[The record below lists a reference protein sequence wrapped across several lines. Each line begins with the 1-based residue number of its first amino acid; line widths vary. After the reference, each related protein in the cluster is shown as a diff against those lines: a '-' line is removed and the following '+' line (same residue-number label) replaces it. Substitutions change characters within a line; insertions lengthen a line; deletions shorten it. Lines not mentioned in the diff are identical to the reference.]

1 MSYYQQD
8 NNSNKN
14 ENSIDLNSFSEK
26 AKKNTNNKKKPAGK
40 KDAKKSKWIKTAV
53 ASFLALVILGSVIVG
68 AFLVYA
74 FYFVDS
80 SMDVDLDNLELNYT
94 TTIYAREEGSN
105 EFIEYQRLHGKDN
118 RIWIDDENGNMPDM
132 LKKAF
137 IAVEDK
143 TFRDHKGV
151 NWKRTFSAFLNLF
164 FKFYSSN
171 QGGSTITQQ
180 LVKNITMDNE
190 AGGLEGANRKIREIM
205 RARELEEQYSKDTI
219 LECYLNTIAMGGGMY
234 GVEVASNYYFDK
246 SAKDLTLVECA
257 ALASIAKAPENY
269 RPDLEP
275 EANKIRRQT
284 VLDLMLEQKLIT
296 KEEYDKAYNAELNVA
311 ANKEN
316 LNEVEINS
324 YYVDLLIEDVVKD
337 LMNKY
342 GYSEREAYDQFYTSG
357 YKVYATVIP
366 KIQDA
371 LDDTFTS
378 SKYKIKNSSGDYL
391 QGSMTVMDYKGHIVG
406 MVGGLGQK
414 TKNLSFNRATS
425 AVRQPGSTMKP
436 MSAYAPAIENNL
448 ITYST
453 IVNDKEIYYGKW
465 KPNNWYKDKYR
476 GQITIEYALRISAN
490 TIPVM
495 LVDQL
500 TTQSSYNFLIENFGL
515 KNLTKEDINYS
526 PLGMG
531 GTNGGVTTLEE
542 ASAYAAFGNGGIYY
556 EPITYYKVTDQ
567 NDNTVLT
574 KESAAH
580 IALSEDTATV
590 MNKLLQNVVYGSEG
604 TAAGMGSTV
613 SNMKIFAKTGTS
625 NENTNSWFTGGTPY
639 YVASA
644 WCGFD
649 EYKPLSTSQAYST
662 KQLWR
667 AVMSQAHKGLK
678 AKTFKDSSDVV
689 SKKFC
694 ATSGLLATPNCTS
707 TRTGWYKKSNIPT
720 MCTIHPNS
728 NTTTETTTPTE

>member
-1 MSYYQQD
+1 MSYYQQND
-8 NNSNKN
+8 NFNNNNS
-14 ENSIDLNSFSEK
+14 SIDLNSFSEK
-26 AKKNTNNKKKPAGK
+26 AKKSTAATNNKRPKKPMDPK
-40 KDAKKSKWIKTAV
+40 KAKWVKGV
-53 ASFLALVILGSVIVG
+53 LVLFLAFVIIGSLLAG
-68 AFLVYA
+68 GFLYYA
-74 FYFVDS
+74 FYVVDS

-94 TTIYAREEGSN
+94 TTIYAREQGSS
-105 EFIEYQRLHGKDN
+105 EFVEYQRLHGEDN
-118 RIWIDDENGNMPDM
+118 RIWIDDENGNMPDN
-132 LKKAF
+132 LKNAF

-143 TFRDHKGV
+143 TFRGHKGV

-190 AGGLEGANRKIREIM
+190 AGGIEGANRKIREIM

-246 SAKDLTLVECA
+246 NTKDLNLAECA
-257 ALASIAKAPENY
+257 ALASIAKAPEDY
-269 RPDLEP
+269 RPDKEP
-275 EANKIRRQT
+275 EANKERRQT
-284 VLDLMLEQKLIT
+284 VLALMLEQKLIT
-296 KEEYDKAYNAELNVA
+296 QEEYDKYYDVDLKIA

-324 YYVDLLIEDVVKD
+324 YYTDLLIEDVVKD
-337 LMNKY
+337 LMAEY
-342 GYSEREAYDQFYTSG
+342 GYTEKEAYNQFYTKG

-366 KIQDA
+366 TIQNA
-371 LDDTFTS
+371 LDKTFTS
-378 SKYKIKNSSGDYL
+378 DKYKIKNSDGDLL

-406 MVGGLGQK
+406 MVGGIGKK
-414 TKNLSFNRATS
+414 TKNLGFNRATS

-465 KPNNWYKDKYR
+465 KPNNWYSDKYR

-500 TTQSSYNFLIENFGL
+500 TTQSSYNFLIEKFGL

-531 GTNGGVTTLEE
+531 GTNGGITTLEE
-542 ASAYAAFGNGGIYY
+542 AAAYAAFGNGGFYY

-567 NDNTVLT
+567 NDNTILT
-574 KESAAH
+574 NESKAEV
-580 IALSEDTATV
+580 ALSEDTATV

-604 TAAGMGSTV
+604 TGAGMGSTV

-649 EYKPLSTSQAYST
+649 EYKPLTQSQAATT

-667 AVMSQAHKGLK
+667 DVMSVAHKGLK
-678 AKTFKDSSDVV
+678 AKKFKDSPDAV
-689 SKKFC
+689 SRKFC
-694 ATSGLLATPNCTS
+694 RTSGLLATPNCTS
-707 TRTGWYKKSNIPT
+707 TATGWYRKSNVPGT
-720 MCTIHPNS
+720 CTIHPGGAEAV
-728 NTTTETTTPTE
+728 TE